1 MTKYHKVVMNC
12 NEWTEDG
19 PEYVIKKDVIEQQS
33 QSNFATAMLTGGVL
47 VVAIVLGTYGW
58 FKVFAKTKN

>member
-19 PEYVIKKDVIEQQS
+19 PEYVIKKDVTEQKS
-33 QSNFATAMLTGGVL
+33 QSNFATAMLTGSLIAFMVVIGTVL
-47 VVAIVLGTYGW
+47 TYKA
-58 FKVFAKTKN
+58 FSKTKN